1 MTDARTKTTGGA
13 ISADR
18 DMAVPHFSRC
28 GAYSIADVENGE
40 ATRQKSV
47 PSPGHES
54 GFLSGYLAERGWDYI
69 AAGGMWPRARGLFI
83 ERRVQTAGG
92 MSGSIAGA
100 LDARAKGKLGGGR
113 EDTRPSAASVAA
125 PGDAGI

>member
-1 MTDARTKTTGGA
+1 MTDPGTKTTGGA

-18 DMAVPHFSRC
+18 DMAVPHFNC
-28 GAYSIADVENGE
+28 CAACSIADVENGD
-40 ATRQKSV
+40 ATRQNSV
-47 PSPGHES
+47 PSPGHEP
-54 GFLSGYLAERGWDYI
+54 GFLSGHLAERGWDYI

-92 MSGSIAGA
+92 MSGSIADA
-100 LDARAKGKLGGGR
+100 LDARAKGKLGGRR